1 MYQLTPHQI
10 NALNTQS
17 SISLTANAG
26 SGKTYVLATR
36 YLKIIL
42 ESNTSVHEIAAIT
55 FTDKAAGEL
64 YKRIADELNILS
76 EQNNSHKIQK
86 KIVKLR
92 KQLVSANISTIHSFC
107 VDLLREFPVEASL
120 DANFIPIDQ
129 RRSNDLIELS
139 TEQTI
144 RNKISFRVESENVK
158 LLIRLLGSKRAL
170 AREVAELVYNR
181 KNLFRV
187 KDLYA
192 DKTPEEITISLSE
205 KFYKGLK
212 ELLEIELPNI
222 LSHFNNIN
230 DKVLFADNKNII
242 ANNVEK
248 LLEKASNIKNK
259 VETLQFIAYLKE
271 ESFTKNG
278 SLKYRGYLNRDLR
291 SELGP
296 SVAIIERFFKEF
308 EKLFLIDNTFSTEKE
323 LAEYSK
329 AMLNISLDVIEEY
342 ENKKKLMGYLDFED
356 ILLKTKEILC
366 KEDVRKAVNKKY
378 KYLLVDEY
386 QDTNE
391 IQYEIFLPIVDY
403 LKTGNLFIVGDEK
416 QSIYR
421 FRDAE
426 LEVFGKTR
434 SDIKYASD
442 ANLILT
448 LPDSFRMAPNIC
460 FFSNHL
466 FRGLFD
472 NSQKLYGEVAHKD
485 LVCGREDS
493 IQGKIEFLIS
503 NDKDDL
509 TEAELVARRIIKL
522 KSECKEEVPDWS
534 SIAVL
539 VRKRSAFSE
548 LEKIFV
554 KYNIPFTVIGGT
566 GFYQQ
571 QSVSDIY
578 NYFAFLFN
586 KSDDASLIGI
596 LRSPFF
602 SVSDIEIFQL
612 SIFDGDSYWEKLIN
626 AANTDD
632 HWKLR
637 YSTIK
642 ENLCLTKRISIPSLL
657 QKILNESDF
666 LPTIASRNN
675 GVQELNNINKL
686 ISITIK
692 FFNQEFN
699 SLYDYLTFLKSSIS
713 SFIEE
718 SQAAIDGKMNCV
730 NIMTIHQAK
739 GLQYSAVFLYR
750 CHDINQ
756 SENIKA
762 RSFKIDKNFGLLTKV
777 PLNNNYFGDYHSA
790 PVVELYNFIENRK
803 SRAEL
808 KRLLHVGIT
817 RAKNFLFISTKEIHI
832 RTNKLNSFIELLMY
846 VLKFEFNQSN
856 FGIEGNLNCL
866 VKNDTTFKVVNRKM
880 NIQIPLLKAVG
891 LSEINDRKKVRDELY
906 ANYLIDDVNDYS
918 KGEII
923 SATKFSVFKDC
934 PLKYNLIYNFNAI
947 NSDYNQWLKSFIFS
961 DDYEF
966 NPDEQRKIVF
976 EKSNS
981 ETFIHPNV
989 KGRIIHEILQSQS
1002 QVEAAEKLV
1011 NNILEHK
1018 KYYWKELLQTNK
1030 QLKEE
1035 IVETV
1040 NKFLESKE
1048 NKFLNSFNIFKN
1060 EFEGYCKEDNYYLF
1074 GIIDKVLFAEKKI
1087 IIVDYKTDIILE
1099 SEIYER
1105 GEKYLSQL
1113 NFYALIIKRIFPLTL
1128 EVELRIIFLK
1138 YPDQPF
1144 VKIFTKSDENKTRT
1158 EIKDLI
1164 ISIRNNNYSV
1174 NLDHCSQ
1181 CIFSINKNRC
1191 IVSKHN
1197 TNTLINNDRN

>member
-10 NALNTQS
+10 NALNTQN

-42 ESNTSVHEIAAIT
+42 EGNASIHEIAAIT

-64 YKRIADELNILS
+64 YKRVADELNILS
-76 EQNNSHKIQK
+76 GENNSLTVQK

-92 KQLVSANISTIHSFC
+92 KQLVSAHISTIHSFC

-129 RRSNDLIELS
+129 RKTNDLIELS
-139 TEQTI
+139 TEKI
-144 RNKISFRVESENVK
+144 IKNKISFRHNSEDIK

-170 AREVAELVYNR
+170 ARELGEMVHNR

-192 DKTPEEITISLSE
+192 DKTPEETAIAISE
-205 KFYKGLK
+205 MFYKGL
-212 ELLEIELPNI
+212 EEILEIELGKIITN
-222 LSHFNNIN
+222 FNSIN
-230 DKVLFADNKNII
+230 ETVLLVDNKNKI
-242 ANNVEK
+242 ANTVKK
-248 LLEKASNIKNK
+248 LLKKASKIKNNA
-259 VETLQFIAYLKE
+259 EILQLLSCLRE
-271 ESFTKNG
+271 ESFTKKG
-278 SLKYRGYLNRDLR
+278 SLKSRGYLDRDLR
-291 SELGP
+291 GKSGP
-296 SVAIIERFFKEF
+296 AVAIVERLFKEF
-308 EKLFLIDNTFSTEKE
+308 EKLFLIDNTFSVEKE
-323 LAEYSK
+323 LAKYSK
-329 AMLNISLDVIEEY
+329 AMLNISLDIIEEY
-342 ENKKKLMGYLDFED
+342 ENKKKQMGYLDFED
-356 ILLKTKEILC
+356 ILLKTKEILGR
-366 KEDVRKAVNKKY
+366 KNIRKAVNKKY
-378 KYLLVDEY
+378 KYLLIDEY

-434 SDIKYASD
+434 DDIKYAND

-448 LPDSFRMAPNIC
+448 LPDSFRMAPGIC
-460 FFSNHL
+460 LFTNQL

-472 NSQKLYGEVAHKD
+472 NSQKMYGEVAHKD
-485 LVCGREDS
+485 LVCARDDS

-509 TEAELVARRIIKL
+509 AEADLVARRIIRL
-522 KSECKEEVPDWS
+522 KSECKEEVPDWN

-548 LEKIFV
+548 LEKSFIE
-554 KYNIPFTVIGGT
+554 YNIPYTVIGGT

-571 QSVSDIY
+571 QSISDIY

-586 KSDDASLIGI
+586 RSDDAALIGT

-612 SIFDGDSYWEKLIN
+612 SQYNGDSYWDKLIG

-632 HWKLR
+632 RWKLC
-637 YSTIK
+637 YLIIN
-642 ENLCLTKRISIPSLL
+642 ENLHLTKRISIPSLL

-666 LPTIASRNN
+666 LSTIASRNN
-675 GVQELNNINKL
+675 GEQEINNINKL

-713 SFIEE
+713 SFVEE
-718 SQAAIDGKMNCV
+718 SQAAIEDKTNCV

-756 SENIKA
+756 SENVDA
-762 RSFKIDKNFGLLTKV
+762 RSFKVDKTYGLLTKV
-777 PLNNNYFGDYHSA
+777 PHNDNYFGEYHSA
-790 PVVELYNFIENRK
+790 PIVQLYNFIENRK

-808 KRLLHVGIT
+808 KRLLYVGVT
-817 RAKNFLFISTKEIHI
+817 RAKNFLFISTKGII
-832 RTNKLNSFIELLMY
+832 DKTNKLNSFIDLLMN
-846 VLKFEFNQSN
+846 VLEIDFQKNN
-856 FGIEGNLNCL
+856 FSIEGELNCL
-866 VKNDTTFKVVNRKM
+866 VKYETTFKVVNRKIK
-880 NIQIPLLKAVG
+880 IQIPLIKDIKIREI
-891 LSEINDRKKVRDELY
+891 SEEEKVRKNLY
-906 ANYLIDDVNDYS
+906 PGYLIDSVNDLS

-923 SATKFSVFKDC
+923 SATKFSVFKHC
-934 PLKYNLIYNFNAI
+934 PLKYNLIYNLNLNAI
-947 NSDYNQWLKSFIFS
+947 NNYYSQWLKSHILS
-961 DDYEF
+961 EDYEF
-966 NPDEQRKIVF
+966 NPDEQRKIIY
-976 EKSNS
+976 EESNS
-981 ETFIHPNV
+981 DTFIHSNI
-989 KGRIIHEILQSQS
+989 KGRIIHKILQSQN
-1002 QVEAAEKLV
+1002 QKKDVKNLL
-1011 NNILEHK
+1011 NNIFENDN
-1018 KYYWKELLQTNK
+1018 YFYKELLQTK
-1030 QLKEE
+1030 QQLKKE
-1035 IVETV
+1035 IEETV
-1040 NKFLESKE
+1040 IKFFESRE
-1048 NKFLNSFNIFKN
+1048 NKFLNSFNKFKN
-1060 EFEGYCKEDNYYLF
+1060 EFEVYCKEENYYLF
-1074 GIIDKVLFAEKKI
+1074 GIIDKVIFVKEKI
-1087 IIVDYKTDIILE
+1087 ILVDYKTDTILE
-1099 SEIYER
+1099 SEISKR
-1105 GEKYLSQL
+1105 AEKYLSQL
-1113 NFYALIIKRIFPLTL
+1113 NFYAFILKRLFPFFS
-1128 EVELRIIFLK
+1128 EIELRIIFVKL
-1138 YPDQPF
+1138 PELPF
-1144 VKIFTKSDENKTRT
+1144 VKIFTKRDENKTIS

-1174 NLDHCSQ
+1174 NLEHCSQ
-1181 CIFSINKNRC
+1181 CIFGINNNKC
-1191 IVSKHN
+1191 IVSKHDQN
-1197 TNTLINNDRN
+1197 TFINND

>member
-10 NALNTQS
+10 NALNTQN

-42 ESNTSVHEIAAIT
+42 ESNTSIHEIAAIT

-76 EQNNSHKIQK
+76 KENNSLAIQK

-92 KQLVSANISTIHSFC
+92 KQLVSAHISTIHSFC

-129 RRSNDLIELS
+129 RKSNDLIELS
-139 TEQTI
+139 TERTI
-144 RNKISFRVESENVK
+144 KNKISFRIDSENVK

-170 AREVAELVYNR
+170 ARELAELVHNR

-192 DKTPEEITISLSE
+192 DKTPEEITIVLSE
-205 KFYKGLK
+205 KFYKGLE
-212 ELLEIELPNI
+212 ELLEIELQNI
-222 LSHFNNIN
+222 ITHFNSIN
-230 DKVLFADNKNII
+230 EKVLLGDNKNKI
-242 ANNVEK
+242 AKHVKK
-248 LLEKASNIKNK
+248 LLEKASKIENK
-259 VETLQFIAYLKE
+259 VEVIQLLSHLKD
-271 ESFTKNG
+271 ESFTKKG

-291 SELGP
+291 GESGL
-296 SVAIIERFFKEF
+296 SVAIVERFFKEF
-308 EKLFLIDNTFSTEKE
+308 EKLFLIDNTLSVEKE
-323 LAEYSK
+323 LAKYSK

-366 KEDVRKAVNKKY
+366 KEDIRKAVNKKY
-378 KYLLVDEY
+378 KYLLIDEY

-434 SDIKYASD
+434 DDIKYASD

-448 LPDSFRMAPNIC
+448 LPDSFRMAPGIC
-460 FFSNHL
+460 LFTNHL

-485 LVCGREDS
+485 LVCARDDS

-509 TEAELVARRIIKL
+509 AEAELVARRIIKL
-522 KSECKEEVPDWS
+522 KSEYKEEVPDWS

-554 KYNIPFTVIGGT
+554 KYDIPFTVIGGT

-571 QSVSDIY
+571 QSISDIY
-578 NYFAFLFN
+578 NYFAFLFHG
-586 KSDDASLIGI
+586 SDDAALIGI

-602 SVSDIEIFQL
+602 SVSDIEILQL
-612 SIFDGDSYWEKLIN
+612 SEFDGDSYWDKLIK
-626 AANTDD
+626 AADTDT
-632 HWKLR
+632 HWKLC
-637 YSTIK
+637 YSIIR
-642 ENLCLTKRISIPSLL
+642 ENLSLIKSISIPSLL

-666 LPTIASRNN
+666 LSTIASRNN
-675 GVQELNNINKL
+675 GEQEINNINKL

-713 SFIEE
+713 SFMEE
-718 SQAAIDGKMNCV
+718 SQAAIEDKTNCV

-756 SENIKA
+756 SENVDA
-762 RSFKIDKNFGLLTKV
+762 RSFKVDKSFGLLTKV
-777 PLNNNYFGDYHSA
+777 PHNNNYFEEYHSA
-790 PVVELYNFIENRK
+790 PVVELHNFIENRK

-808 KRLLHVGIT
+808 KRLLYVGIT
-817 RAKNFLFISTKEIHI
+817 RAKNFLFISTKAILD
-832 RTNKLNSFIELLMY
+832 RTNKLNSFTDLLVN
-846 VLKFEFNQSN
+846 VLEIDFTKSN
-856 FGIEGNLNCL
+856 FGIEGDLNCL
-866 VKNDTTFKVVNRKM
+866 VKYDTTYKVLNRKM
-880 NIQIPLLKAVG
+880 NIQIPLIRDVEIG
-891 LSEINDRKKVRDELY
+891 EINDKEKVRNKLY
-906 ANYLIDDVNDYS
+906 IDYLIDAVNDHS

-934 PLKYNLIYNFNAI
+934 PLKYNLIYNLNLNAI
-947 NSDYNQWLKSFIFS
+947 NSDYSQWLKSYILRN
-961 DDYEF
+961 DYEF
-966 NPDEQRKIVF
+966 NPDEQKKIIY
-976 EKSNS
+976 EESNS
-981 ETFIHPNV
+981 ETFVHSNI
-989 KGRIIHEILQSQS
+989 KGRIIHKILQLHRQK
-1002 QVEAAEKLV
+1002 EDAKNLL
-1011 NNILEHK
+1011 NNIIERE
-1018 KYYWKELLQTNK
+1018 YYFYKELLQTNQ

-1035 IVETV
+1035 IEKTIT
-1040 NKFLESKE
+1040 KFLESKE
-1048 NKFLNSFNIFKN
+1048 NEFLNSFNKFKN
-1060 EFEGYCKEDNYYLF
+1060 EFEVYCKEENYYLF

-1099 SEIYER
+1099 SEISKR
-1105 GEKYLSQL
+1105 GGKYLSQL
-1113 NFYALIIKRIFPLTL
+1113 NFYALLLRRLYPFFA

-1138 YPDQPF
+1138 FPELPF
-1144 VKIFTKSDENKTRT
+1144 IKIFTKRDENRT
-1158 EIKDLI
+1158 ISEIKDLI

-1174 NLDHCSQ
+1174 NLEHCSR
-1181 CIFSINKNRC
+1181 CIFSINNNKC

-1197 TNTLINNDRN
+1197 PNTLINND